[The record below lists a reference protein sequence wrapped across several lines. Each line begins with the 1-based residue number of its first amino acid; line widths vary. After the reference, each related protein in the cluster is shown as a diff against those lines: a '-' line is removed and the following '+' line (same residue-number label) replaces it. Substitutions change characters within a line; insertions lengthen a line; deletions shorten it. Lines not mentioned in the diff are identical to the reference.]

1 MSNENTS
8 EIVKYNP
15 LLNYPSLTT
24 KDIED
29 SNMSDAVKQLVLA
42 SQNFPKIKNLDESE
56 VRNSLVETM
65 ALIIWESGFNMSKD
79 EQKLLINYMIN
90 EINLDFSGLTL
101 EEVKIAL
108 KKGIRGQYGDV
119 IGLNVRMMYSWL
131 ESYISETKREA
142 MKQLQLIKNNDPEQV
157 SEDIKKNWHNKWL
170 EMCIEAY
177 EEYKEKGETTF
188 IDIKNNL
195 YDYIRFKLK
204 IVDLTKEE
212 VDNIWNHAQLEYRR
226 NHSAENSK
234 NDIELLDFKAAIK
247 RMENGDATEQ
257 EKIKIIAR
265 RIALNKL
272 FEKIKGANL
281 DLRKV
286 IYEFEKNRLT

>member
-1 MSNENTS
+1 MSNENTT

-24 KDIED
+24 KDVED
-29 SNMSDAVKQLVLA
+29 SKLSDAVKQVVIA
-42 SQNFPKIKNLDESE
+42 SQNFPRIKSLDESE
-56 VRNSLVETM
+56 VRNNLVETM
-65 ALIIWESGFNMSKD
+65 ALVIWESGFNMSKD

-90 EINLDFSGLTL
+90 EINSDFNGLTL

-108 KKGIRGQYGDV
+108 KKGLRGQYGDV

-142 MKQLQLIKNNDPEQV
+142 MKQLQLIKNDEPVQI
-157 SEDIKKNWHNKWL
+157 SEDIKKKWHNKWL

-195 YDYIRFKLK
+195 YDYIRFQLKL
-204 IVDLTKEE
+204 VDLTKEE

-234 NDIELLDFKAAIK
+234 NDIELLDFKAAVK

-257 EKIKIIAR
+257 EKIKFIAR

-272 FEKIKGANL
+272 FGKIKGANI
-281 DLRKV
+281 DFRKK
-286 IYEFEKNRLT
+286 IIDFENNSK